1 MAAEPCD
8 NENSTVVNDS
18 VSFALTLQPGLC
30 WHICAVDSTAAT
42 VVTHMAA
49 VMQLPS
55 SERITPTATG
65 TNAKRIVVISNGG
78 APAEASPDD
87 VIFRLPPGPPGRQ
100 SLLHGQVR
108 ASLALAR
115 AVLPQGGLLL
125 HGALAEWMGRGT
137 LFVGS
142 SSAGKSTASRRLLPP
157 WRSLCDDTTLVM
169 PDAHGQ
175 WWAHP
180 WPTWSLCIEGGPGGT
195 WNVQSA
201 VPLGAIFFLKQD
213 PMDSVEP
220 LGTGRAAARLAQAA
234 EEVSPLAWSDAPP
247 DQIRQLRVQR
257 FDWLSALARVVP
269 AFTLELSLAGAFWQ
283 KIEEALDW
291 DTRRA

>member
-1 MAAEPCD
+1 MAAEPCFS
-8 NENSTVVNDS
+8 EKSTLADDS
-18 VSFALTLQPGLC
+18 VSFALTLRPGLC
-30 WHICAVDSTAAT
+30 WHICAADSTAAT
-42 VVTHMAA
+42 VVTQMAA
-49 VMQLPS
+49 VMELPP
-55 SERITPTATG
+55 SESINPPATG
-65 TNAKRIVVISNGG
+65 TSAKRIVVVSNGG
-78 APAEASPDD
+78 GPAEVSPEDA
-87 VIFRLPPGPPGRQ
+87 IFQLPPGQPGRQ
-100 SLLHGQVR
+100 SLLSGQVR
-108 ASLALAR
+108 ASMALAR
-115 AVLPQGGLLL
+115 ALLPQGGLLL
-125 HGALAEWMGRGT
+125 HGALAERMGRGT

-142 SSAGKSTASRRLLPP
+142 SSAGKSTASRRLPPP

-169 PDAHGQ
+169 PDAQGQ

-201 VPLGAIFFLKQD
+201 VPLGAIFFLQQD
-213 PMDSVEP
+213 PMDSVKP
-220 LGTGRAAARLAQAA
+220 LGTGRASARLAQAA

-257 FDWLSALARVVP
+257 FDWLSELARTVP

-283 KIEEALDW
+283 KIEETLGW